1 MTIKLVLQPPDVKV
15 LKNALK
21 EYAVGKGKKTQYIC
35 EDLLGIIEYQE
46 KEQNNGENKHNTQH
60 RSSDS

>member
-1 MTIKLVLQPPDVKV
+1 MTIKFVLQPQDVKV

-35 EDLLGIIEYQE
+35 EDLLGLIEYQE
-46 KEQNNGENKHNTQH
+46 KREKEQRKANDG
-60 RSSDS
+60 RL